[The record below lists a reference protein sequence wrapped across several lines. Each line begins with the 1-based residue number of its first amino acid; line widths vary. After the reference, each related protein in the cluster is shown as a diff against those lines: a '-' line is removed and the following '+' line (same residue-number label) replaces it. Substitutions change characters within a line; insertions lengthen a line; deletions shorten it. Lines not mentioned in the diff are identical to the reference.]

1 MADGILKLSPA
12 EARAKAQEMKKIAD
26 EMHELLNDASKR
38 MEEIDN
44 VETGMY
50 QGDNR
55 PAQLRAELD
64 DFRAIFNNAYDQIT
78 KSSNDIIA
86 IANVSEAQ

>member
-26 EMHELLNDASKR
+26 EMQTLLNEVSKR
-38 MEEIDN
+38 MEEVDN

-64 DFRAIFNNAYDQIT
+64 DFRAIFNNAYEQIT

>member
-26 EMHELLNDASKR
+26 EMQTLLNEVSAR
-38 MEEIDN
+38 MEEVDN

-64 DFRAIFNNAYDQIT
+64 DFRAIFNNAYEQIT

>member
-26 EMHELLNDASKR
+26 EMQTLLNEVSKR
-38 MEEIDN
+38 MEEVDN

-64 DFRAIFNNAYDQIT
+64 EFRAIFNNAYEQIT

-86 IANVSEAQ
+86 IANVSESQ

>member
-1 MADGILKLSPA
+1 MADGILKLSTA

-26 EMHELLNDASKR
+26 EMQTLLNEVSKR
-38 MEEIDN
+38 MEEVDN

-64 DFRAIFNNAYDQIT
+64 EFRAIFNNAYEQIT

>member
-26 EMHELLNDASKR
+26 EMQTLLNEVSKR
-38 MEEIDN
+38 MEEVDN

-64 DFRAIFNNAYDQIT
+64 DFRSIFNNAYEKIT
-78 KSSNDIIA
+78 KFLGDEFNGRYLFT
-86 IANVSEAQ
+86 

>member
-1 MADGILKLSPA
+1 MADGILKLTPA
-12 EARAKAQEMKKIAD
+12 EARAKAQEMKKIAGELRDLLD
-26 EMHELLNDASKR
+26 EVSRR

-44 VETGMY
+44 VETGTY

-64 DFRAIFNNAYDQIT
+64 AFRGIFSNAYEQIT
-78 KSSNDIIA
+78 KSSGDIIA
-86 IANVSEAQ
+86 IANRAEAE

>member
-26 EMHELLNDASKR
+26 EMQTLLNEVSKR
-38 MEEIDN
+38 MEEVDN

-64 DFRAIFNNAYDQIT
+64 EFRAIFNNAYEQIT
-78 KSSNDIIA
+78 KSSNDIIS
-86 IANVSEAQ
+86 IANVSESQ

>member
-1 MADGILKLSPA
+1 MLGQLKLTPA

-26 EMHELLNDASKR
+26 EMQTLLNEVSKR

-64 DFRAIFNNAYDQIT
+64 DFRAIFNRAYEQIT

-86 IANVSEAQ
+86 ITNVSEAQ

>member
-26 EMHELLNDASKR
+26 EMQTLLNEVSKR

-64 DFRAIFNNAYDQIT
+64 DFRAIFNNAYEQIT

>member
-26 EMHELLNDASKR
+26 EMQTLLNEVSAR
-38 MEEIDN
+38 MEEVDN

-64 DFRAIFNNAYDQIT
+64 DFRAIFNNAYEQIT
-78 KSSNDIIA
+78 KSSNDIIT

>member
-1 MADGILKLSPA
+1 MADGILRLNPA

-26 EMHELLNDASKR
+26 EMKTLLDEVSRR
-38 MEEIDN
+38 MEDIDN
-44 VETGMY
+44 VETGIY

-55 PAQLRAELD
+55 PAQLRAELN

-78 KSSNDIIA
+78 KSANDIIA
-86 IANVSEAQ
+86 IANRSEAQ

>member
-1 MADGILKLSPA
+1 MLGQLKLTPA

-26 EMHELLNDASKR
+26 EMQTLVNEVSKR

-64 DFRAIFNNAYDQIT
+64 DFRAIFNKAYEQIT

-86 IANVSEAQ
+86 ITNVSEAQ

>member
-26 EMHELLNDASKR
+26 EMQTLLEDVSKR
-38 MEEIDN
+38 MEEVDN

-64 DFRAIFNNAYDQIT
+64 EFRSIFNNAYEQIT

>member
-26 EMHELLNDASKR
+26 EMHTLLDEVSKR

-55 PAQLRAELD
+55 PARLRAELD
-64 DFRAIFNNAYDQIT
+64 DFRAIFNRAYEQIT

>member
-26 EMHELLNDASKR
+26 EMQTLLNEVSVR
-38 MEEIDN
+38 MEEIDD

-64 DFRAIFNNAYDQIT
+64 DFRAIFNNAYEQIT
-78 KSSNDIIA
+78 KSSNDIIT

>member
-26 EMHELLNDASKR
+26 EMQTLLNEVSKR

-64 DFRAIFNNAYDQIT
+64 EFRAIFNKAYEQIT
-78 KSSNDIIA
+78 KSSNDIVA